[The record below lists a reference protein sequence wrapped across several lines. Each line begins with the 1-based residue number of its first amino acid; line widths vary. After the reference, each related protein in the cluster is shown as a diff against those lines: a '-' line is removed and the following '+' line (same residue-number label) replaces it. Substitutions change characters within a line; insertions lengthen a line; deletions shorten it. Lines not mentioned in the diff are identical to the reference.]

1 MSIYLSKLSKLNLMK
16 CGISYRRKNK
26 IWVIKAI
33 DRSTRRVVAWVLG
46 NRDIATFKR
55 LYDKVKHLKDC
66 VFYTDDWDAF
76 AAILPSERHIIGKEH
91 TVTIEQNN
99 SNTRHHLGRFTR
111 RTKVVSKSN
120 KMVDITLKLWNAMT
134 GSSIFEIYQNLEA
147 VFTRIL
153 QSFQ

>member
-1 MSIYLSKLSKLNLMK
+1 M
-16 CGISYRRKNK
+16 
-26 IWVIKAI
+26 
-33 DRSTRRVVAWVLG
+33 AWVLG

-76 AAILPSERHIIGKEH
+76 AAVLPAERHIIGKEH

-120 KMVDITLKLWNAMT
+120 KMIDITLKLWNAMT
-134 GSSIFEIYQNLEA
+134 DSSIFEIYQNLA
-147 VFTRIL
+147 LSIYK
-153 QSFQ
+153 